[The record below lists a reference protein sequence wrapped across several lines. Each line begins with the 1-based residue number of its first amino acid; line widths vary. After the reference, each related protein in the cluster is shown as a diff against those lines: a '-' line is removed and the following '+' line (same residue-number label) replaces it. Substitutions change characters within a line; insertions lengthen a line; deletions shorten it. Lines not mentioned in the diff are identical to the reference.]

1 MLVSTQ
7 GVNAGC
13 QRRVSTQ
20 GVNAGCQHTV
30 STQVIMQGINAGCQR
45 RVSTQDANAGCQRRV
60 STPCALWLWLKVWI
74 FLTELSC
81 YTLVGNLFAALAK
94 YDKTRRSS
102 FSTIFCFGSICGIF
116 LLVLSFMS
124 NFILVIIS
132 CKEYEN
138 TFYFH
143 FYSCDRC
150 YWVPDRYWI
159 PSTSTSDNNAAI
171 CRDDNLSYHF
181 ICNNRKTWYSH
192 W

>member
-1 MLVSTQ
+1 MQGASAECQRRVSLR

-20 GVNAGCQHTV
+20 GVNSGCQLRF
-30 STQVIMQGINAGCQR
+30 STQGV
-45 RVSTQDANAGCQRRV
+45 NAGCQRRV

-102 FSTIFCFGSICGIF
+102 FSTLFWFGSISGIF

-138 TFYFH
+138 TFYFL

-159 PSTSTSDNNAAI
+159 SSTSTSDNNAKI
-171 CRDDNLSYHF
+171 CHF
-181 ICNNRKTWYSH
+181 IRNNRETWNSH